1 MFPLFRCLLSDPHC
15 INLPSTSITYKWL
28 FFWISNVQ
36 FLDHHY
42 NYLLVDLESDL
53 IDESRFLSKT
63 RKLLHIEIQV
73 RIFGIFEQVK
83 PIINNSLKNRR
94 IKLLFACS
102 THCKFGK
109 LSNGFHSC
117 LAVPQAVN
125 GPGVGLLGLLG
136 VGAELLATFECPL
149 CGTEQ
154 IFDAQ
159 FLQLKICY
167 RRN

>member
-1 MFPLFRCLLSDPHC
+1 MPNIFLCLHKGLFTFVVLLAP
-15 INLPSTSITYKWL
+15 
-28 FFWISNVQ
+28 FFILTRQ
-36 FLDHHY
+36 IQY

-53 IDESRFLSKT
+53 IDESCFLSKT
-63 RKLLHIEIQV
+63 GKLLHIEIQV

-149 CGTEQ
+149 CGTE
-154 IFDAQ
+154 
-159 FLQLKICY
+159 
-167 RRN
+167 